1 MMSFNNTRTL
11 THSEQQH
18 EMDALNTK
26 KRRSSNISISSSG
39 DEDEEKRERRRVA
52 NRKASVACRLRK
64 KIFINELQ
72 RQISELTKR
81 NAEIEEENALL
92 RKAFEQKAAAE
103 RQTQQQQ
110 QLNSTNFIQLPPM
123 TRLVPTSSY
132 DFSLQCSR
140 TPVTDASSTVTMSP
154 APPSPRPSKEEL
166 YAALIKTAL
175 AEYRQQRRVAVVE
188 QRAFV

>member
-11 THSEQQH
+11 THSEQQQD
-18 EMDALNTK
+18 MDALNTK
-26 KRRSSNISISSSG
+26 KRRSSSISSG

-72 RQISELTKR
+72 RQVSELTKR
-81 NAEIEEENALL
+81 NAEIEEENAIL

-103 RQTQQQQ
+103 MQAQQQEQ
-110 QLNSTNFIQLPPM
+110 QLNSTNFLQPPPV
-123 TRLVPTSSY
+123 LLPTSSY
-132 DFSLQCSR
+132 DFSSQCSR
-140 TPVTDASSTVTMSP
+140 TSVTDAASTVTMSP
-154 APPSPRPSKEEL
+154 APPSPPSKEDL

-175 AEYRQQRRVAVVE
+175 AEYQQQRRVAFVE